1 MTADKSDSFC
11 SSVDRVIHGYR
22 DSWSSTVGL
31 PVMNSNFL
39 IKVTFEN
46 GVDNKSEKIYRRLSL
61 PTTADA
67 HTPTENIRYDRV
79 G

>member
-1 MTADKSDSFC
+1 M
-11 SSVDRVIHGYR
+11 
-22 DSWSSTVGL
+22 GL